1 MMDISNESRKQLKE
15 LAKNESNINKFRFY
29 RAYFTALNYFQ
40 K

>member
-1 MMDISNESRKQLKE
+1 MDISNESRKQLKE
-15 LAKNESNINKFRFY
+15 LAKNENKFRFY